1 MPETIPLHVLYSC
14 TDFDR
19 NCQDGS
25 IYTLLT
31 AARIIKS
38 KLYLCIKHHLCLTLP
53 LFFPP
58 VPFLFSPFF
67 LSCFLPHIWVSG
79 SWPQIISVYI
89 ISPLPVE
96 IHTSDLFSIQYPQA
110 MFRRLINQI
119 TVTQKPKNALGPKK
133 ANRWYPVEC
142 ACMPSRMCVGV
153 GVCVC
158 VFPEVR
164 DHLLILVRRENMFS
178 REEVT
183 YDWTPRLEHT
193 CKGLSGNLST
203 HTPPMH
209 VPNTSRYSWCS
220 CLIAH
225 DWLGVGWGW
234 GGQRMKA
241 RGGQKERK
249 NWKIRRDRGGRAER
263 LLQLIRASIQRG
275 IHLVIPAAKGCNGVR
290 GRREGVVLRNR

>member
-67 LSCFLPHIWVSG
+67 LSCFLPHVWVSG

-119 TVTQKPKNALGPKK
+119 TVTQKPKMHWDLKRRTGDILSSVHVCLRGCVWAW
-133 ANRWYPVEC
+133 ACVC
-142 ACMPSRMCVGV
+142 ACSLKWEIICWFWSAGK
-153 GVCVC
+153 
-158 VFPEVR
+158 
-164 DHLLILVRRENMFS
+164 I
-178 REEVT
+178 
-183 YDWTPRLEHT
+183 
-193 CKGLSGNLST
+193 
-203 HTPPMH
+203 
-209 VPNTSRYSWCS
+209 
-220 CLIAH
+220 CL
-225 DWLGVGWGW
+225 
-234 GGQRMKA
+234 
-241 RGGQKERK
+241 
-249 NWKIRRDRGGRAER
+249 AER
-263 LLQLIRASIQRG
+263 RW
-275 IHLVIPAAKGCNGVR
+275 PMT
-290 GRREGVVLRNR
+290 EPPPD

>member
-1 MPETIPLHVLYSC
+1 MFKKKYKGVPETIPLHVLYNC

-58 VPFLFSPFF
+58 VLFLFS
-67 LSCFLPHIWVSG
+67 L
-79 SWPQIISVYI
+79 
-89 ISPLPVE
+89 
-96 IHTSDLFSIQYPQA
+96 LFSVLFFA
-110 MFRRLINQI
+110 ARLSFWLMTPNHICLHYFTSPCWNSYI
-119 TVTQKPKNALGPKK
+119 WFIFNSISSGNVPSSDKSNHSNPETKK
-133 ANRWYPVEC
+133 CTGTLKGEPVISCRVC
-142 ACMPSRMCVGV
+142 AYACADVRVCVCV
-153 GVCVC
+153 CVCVC

-193 CKGLSGNLST
+193 CKGLSENLST

-209 VPNTSRYSWCS
+209 VLNTSRYSWCS

-225 DWLGVGWGW
+225 DWLG
-234 GGQRMKA
+234 GGKKGRI
-241 RGGQKERK
+241 ER
-249 NWKIRRDRGGRAER
+249 
-263 LLQLIRASIQRG
+263 
-275 IHLVIPAAKGCNGVR
+275 
-290 GRREGVVLRNR
+290 